1 MQGFPAA
8 RRVCIDTCYTEGTQ
22 TTGKGTFF
30 SQRQPH
36 LGIIMAADTPL
47 EDLVVSARA
56 GDRDAYTE
64 IMERFREN
72 AHARAYR
79 ILGDYHLAQ
88 DVVQE
93 AFAEAFFDLDKLREP
108 AAFPGW
114 FKRIVIKRID
124 RILRRKQHP
133 MTSLEAAGDVAL
145 DEEWN
150 HDSDR
155 VALAETMDLALET
168 LPEHE
173 RQVAR
178 DYYLDEKS
186 QKDIADELGVPVTT
200 IKKRLYATRQRL
212 KSRLSDLG
220 PAGDEDFR
228 ELGPKEQLF
237 TAIRNG
243 YLQKVQHLIINQPDL
258 IHACNEDGLSAL
270 LYAAHTAHRESGT
283 PRVTEFLLTTGAPLD
298 PYSSAALGYTDHLFN
313 LLQQS
318 PVFINAPGP
327 WSRTPLHWA
336 ASGGHDALV
345 ETLLS
350 RGALLEAVDHW
361 GCTPLHLAV
370 ECAHPTTVALL
381 TEAGANI
388 HARLKNGKS
397 VLHLA
402 AQSGNTS
409 IVEAILREK
418 ANLDIFAA
426 ASLGLKDQTLKLL
439 KKDPYLIKARLPFG
453 ATPLHTAAEDGQFEM
468 AHFLVEQG
476 AEIDVVTAAQL
487 GWTDQIMTLL
497 HQQPKRVNERSG
509 SFGFTPL
516 HTAITQGQRD
526 IARLLL
532 IHGAE
537 LHATDQMYQKTPLG
551 EALYFGNEAMAQL
564 LYHHGAQE

>member
-1 MQGFPAA
+1 MSA
-8 RRVCIDTCYTEGTQ
+8 E
-22 TTGKGTFF
+22 
-30 SQRQPH
+30 
-36 LGIIMAADTPL
+36 TPL
-47 EDLVVSARA
+47 EELVVSARD

-93 AFAEAFFDLDKLREP
+93 AFAEAFFELDKLREP

-124 RILRRKQHP
+124 RILRRKKHP
-133 MTSLEAAGDVAL
+133 TTSLETAGEISIENDENFEADQSAL
-145 DEEWN
+145 
-150 HDSDR
+150 SG
-155 VALAETMDLALET
+155 TMGIALET

-186 QKDIADELGVPVTT
+186 QKEIADELGVPVTT

-212 KSRLSDLG
+212 KSRLRDLG
-220 PAGDEDFR
+220 PDSIEDV
-228 ELGPKEQLF
+228 EDVLSPKAQLF

-243 YLQKVQHLIINQPDL
+243 YLQKVQHLIISHPDL

-270 LYAAHTAHRESGT
+270 LYAAHTAHHTRSD
-283 PRVTEFLLTTGAPLD
+283 RVTEFLLTTGAPLD
-298 PYSSAALGYTDHLFN
+298 PYSAAALGYSDRMLHM
-313 LLQQS
+313 LQRR
-318 PVFINAPGP
+318 PAFINAPGP
-327 WSRTPLHWA
+327 WSRTPIHWA

-350 RGALLEAVDHW
+350 QGALLEAVDHW

-370 ECAHPTTVALL
+370 ECAHPTTTALL

-402 AQSGNTS
+402 AQSGDTS
-409 IVEAILREK
+409 IVEALLREK
-418 ANLDIFAA
+418 VNLDIFAA
-426 ASLGLKDQTLKLL
+426 ASLGLKDQTQQLL
-439 KKDPYLIKARLPFG
+439 KQDPYLIKARLPFG

-468 AHFLVEQG
+468 AHYLVEQG
-476 AEIDVVTAAQL
+476 AEIDIVTAAQL

-509 SFGFTPL
+509 SFGYTPL

-537 LHATDQMYQKTPLG
+537 LNATDHMYQKTPLG
-551 EALYFGNEAMAQL
+551 EALYFGNEAMAHL